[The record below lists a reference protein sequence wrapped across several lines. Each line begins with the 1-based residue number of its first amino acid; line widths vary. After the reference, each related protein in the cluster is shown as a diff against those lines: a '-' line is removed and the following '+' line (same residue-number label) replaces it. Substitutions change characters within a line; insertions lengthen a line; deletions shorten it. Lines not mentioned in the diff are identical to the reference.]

1 MERTLLQRGKRA
13 ICCPVLMAAVLAGSM
28 AYGAPTIVSPDY
40 RKPILDPSSQTNK
53 WTNVIPNA
61 LASYFTYVPYRT
73 ADAVKL
79 GFPSTCGRLPDD
91 PSSTD
96 DCYTITVKK
105 FQQALDLHT
114 IFGGGQ
120 GLLDAVGTPFGPIT
134 SVYGYGSGGTGW
146 TPPGSP
152 AGVTVTG
159 NAPAPFA
166 DGTFAS
172 SGIWHFPAP
181 SIKGTKGRPIRV
193 TWLNELPNEQPT
205 GFDPTLCAD
214 SPKDCYPYD
223 RISTHVHGAHTS
235 PDSDGFAKAWFTPL
249 FAKKGPDWVSTA
261 KYGPEGTYYYP
272 MDQEASTIWYHD
284 HAFGITHNNT
294 NMGMAGF
301 FPITD
306 DNEKLLQGIGGTKY
320 LPTGD
325 YELGFALQDRVF
337 YSDGQ
342 LAMPDTPI
350 IAAAD
355 ATTCT
360 FTYQPDGTITPDV
373 ITNCASTPLFMKDH
387 VDGHLIPY
395 ERNGANL
402 PLLATS
408 TTLEF
413 FGMMPVVNG
422 VIYGTYKIEP
432 RVYRMRFINGTDSRT
447 WAMRLKTGS
456 GTVIPFYQIGTE
468 QGFLANP
475 VQRNI
480 VTFMPGERVDVL
492 VDFNGLAPGDQVV
505 MENHASG
512 SPFGESPN
520 FYDGVLDGTPPPIPT
535 SPEDITA
542 IMTFDVI
549 AKNNAVADVPA
560 PNVALNLRPLV
571 PALTGALPVTV
582 NTPVRKLSLMEITD
596 QFGRTMPTI
605 DARDFHDIYVTERPK
620 LNDTEIWEIIN
631 TTADSHPMHLHLVSF
646 QLIERETIDTNP
658 DTSYKFTPP
667 DVTPG
672 VLSEPSYIGTGIKDP
687 LNEYETGWKDTI
699 ISPPGKVTRV
709 KARFDM
715 AGMYVWHCHILSH
728 EEHDMMRPFFVG
740 DPSGD
745 FNGDGSVDISDA
757 LLMLKASIGARK
769 LSSTEQVRADVAPQ
783 QTGKPNPDGKID
795 LSDAL
800 LVLRRAM
807 GLISW

>member
-1 MERTLLQRGKRA
+1 MAT
-13 ICCPVLMAAVLAGSM
+13 VLTGSM
-28 AYGAPTIVSPDY
+28 AYGAIFSTDY

-79 GFPSTCGRLPDD
+79 GFPSSCGRLPDD

-96 DCYTITVKK
+96 DCYTISVKK
-105 FQQALDLHT
+105 FQQALDLHG

-120 GLLDAVGTPFGPIT
+120 GLLNDAGTPFGPIT
-134 SVYGYGSGGTGW
+134 WVYGYGSGGTGW
-146 TPPGSP
+146 TPPGAP

-159 NAPAPFA
+159 NAPT
-166 DGTFAS
+166 TFAS
-172 SGIWHFPAP
+172 TGIWHFPAP
-181 SIKGTKGRPIRV
+181 SIKGTKGRPVRV

-214 SPKDCYPYD
+214 SPNDCFPYN
-223 RISTHVHGAHTS
+223 RISTHVHGAHTG

-249 FAKKGPDWVSTA
+249 FAEKGPDWVSTA

-284 HAFGITHNNT
+284 HAFGVTHNNT

-306 DNEKLLQGIGGTKY
+306 DNEKLLQGANGSTKY

-337 YSDGQ
+337 YDDGQ
-342 LAMPDTPI
+342 LAMPDAPI
-350 IAAAD
+350 IAAVD
-355 ATTCT
+355 APTCT
-360 FTYQPDGTITPDV
+360 YKYQPDGTITPDV
-373 ITNCASTPLFMKDH
+373 LTNCASTPLFMKDH

-395 ERNGANL
+395 ERNGANV

-422 VIYGTYKIEP
+422 VVYGTYQVEP

-447 WAMRLKTGS
+447 WAMRLKVAGS

-475 VQRNI
+475 VQRNV

-492 VDFNGLAPGDQVV
+492 VDFSGLTSGNQVV
-505 MENHASG
+505 MENHSEG
-512 SPFGESPN
+512 SPFGESPS
-520 FYDGVLDGTPPPIPT
+520 FFDTLPDGATPP
-535 SPEDITA
+535 SAVPEDIPA
-542 IMTFDVI
+542 IMYFDVI
-549 AKNNAVADVPA
+549 AKNSAVADVPT
-560 PNVALNLRPLV
+560 PSVALNLRPLV
-571 PALTGALPVTV
+571 PTLTNAVPTTGS
-582 NTPVRKLSLMEITD
+582 TPVRRLSLMEITD

-620 LNDTEIWEIIN
+620 LNDIEIWEIIN

-646 QLIERETIDTNP
+646 QLIDREPIKIDSV
-658 DTSYKFTPP
+658 TSNYIFTPP
-667 DVTPG
+667 DITPG
-672 VLSEPSYIGTGIKDP
+672 LLSEAIYEGTGVKDP

-699 ISPPGKVTRV
+699 TSPPGKVTRV

-740 DPSGD
+740 DPLGD
-745 FNGDGSVDISDA
+745 FNGDGAVDISDA
-757 LLMLKASIGARK
+757 LQMLKTSIGARK

-783 QTGKPNPDGKID
+783 QTGKPTPDGKID

-807 GLISW
+807 GLATW